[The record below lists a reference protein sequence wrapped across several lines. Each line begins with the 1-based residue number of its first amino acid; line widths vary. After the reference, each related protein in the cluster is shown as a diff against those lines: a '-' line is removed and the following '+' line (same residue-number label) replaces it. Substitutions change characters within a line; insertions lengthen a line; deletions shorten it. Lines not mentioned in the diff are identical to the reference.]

1 MMKFLISQVIKSFE
15 VQRASQKILLRTTEP
30 SSYPMNF
37 LKSMFITYT
46 CINIH
51 MLRFR
56 RANRSELFT

>member
-30 SSYPMNF
+30 Y
-37 LKSMFITYT
+37 
-46 CINIH
+46 IH

-56 RANRSELFT
+56 KANRSELFT

>member
-46 CINIH
+46 CVT
-51 MLRFR
+51 L
-56 RANRSELFT
+56 